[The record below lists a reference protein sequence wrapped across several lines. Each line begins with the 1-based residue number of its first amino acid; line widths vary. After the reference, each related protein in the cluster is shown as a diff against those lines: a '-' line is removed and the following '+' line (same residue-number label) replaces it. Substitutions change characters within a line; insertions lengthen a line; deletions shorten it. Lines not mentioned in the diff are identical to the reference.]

1 MTSEERGFKRRESRS
16 GRGQS
21 GRGPVVRKG
30 VVRLH
35 DDVARRVWLGH
46 PFVYREAIDAKKVLE
61 EQGSLVDL
69 LDWEGDFVGRGI
81 VDGNSAIAIRVVS
94 RNPDQFIDAALWR
107 RRVKAAVDM
116 RRGVFDLETMEC
128 LRLINGESD
137 GFPAINVDRY
147 GDYLL
152 VQVGTPAV
160 EGWLDAI
167 YTALQEELAPKGI
180 YEQRRYR
187 PLAGEAPRSGS
198 SLVRGT
204 AAPVEFEVSE
214 GPLKFLVDVTSP
226 LSTGVFSDLRVG
238 RETVAK
244 WAKGRRMLNLFSYT
258 GAISVYAEHGGATEV
273 TAVDVHAKSHAKSR
287 RNFTINGFDG
297 EKPELIVGDAL
308 KTLARFVDR
317 ERFFDMVVID
327 PPAFASGSKG
337 GKPWSSS
344 KDYRE
349 LVAACLDV
357 LAPGGLLVAACST
370 HKMSL
375 SDFDNALAQGAARA
389 GRVVKVIERQGLPV
403 DFPVTPGFPE
413 GNYLK
418 FAVCLAQ

>member
-1 MTSEERGFKRRESRS
+1 MRRESRS
-16 GRGQS
+16 AREQS
-21 GRGPVVRKG
+21 GRGPTVRKG

-46 PFVYREAIDAKKVLE
+46 PFVYKEAIDAKKILG
-61 EQGSLVDL
+61 EQGSSVDL
-69 LDWEGDFVGRGI
+69 IDWEGDFVGRGI
-81 VDGNSAIAIRVVS
+81 VDGNSAIAIRVVT
-94 RNPDQFIDAALWR
+94 RNPDQEIGDEMWK
-107 RRVKAAVDM
+107 RRVGAAIGM
-116 RRGVFDLETMEC
+116 RRAMFDLQTMEC

-147 GDYLL
+147 GDYLV

-160 EGWLDAI
+160 EGWLEAI
-167 YTALQEELAPKGI
+167 YNALEEELSPKGI

-187 PLAGEAPRSGS
+187 PLAGEAPRTGAA
-198 SLVRGT
+198 LVRGT

-238 RETVAK
+238 RETVAR
-244 WAKGRRMLNLFSYT
+244 WAKDRKVLNLFSYT
-258 GAISVYAEHGGATEV
+258 GAISVYAAHGGATEV

-287 RNFTINGFDG
+287 RNFGINGFDG

-308 KTLARFVDR
+308 KTLARFLDR
-317 ERFFDMVVID
+317 GRRFNMVVID

-344 KDYRE
+344 KDYKE

-357 LAPGGLLVAACST
+357 LEPNGLLIAACST

-375 SDFDNALAQGAARA
+375 NDFDNALAQGASSA